1 MSENLAQVLSMG
13 AQARIASRLVRIAPA
28 QQRTQALAAMAR
40 RVQAAGPDILAAN
53 GADVQQ
59 ARAAGQS
66 ESYLDRLRLDPPRLA
81 AMVEALG
88 AIAAAPDPVGVTL
101 SRWQRPNGLDFARV
115 TTPIGV
121 IGVIFESRPN
131 VATDAAALCLRAGN
145 CVILRAG
152 SDSQASVQALTK
164 ALREGLADA
173 GLPRDC
179 VQDIA
184 TPDRAAVGLM
194 LEGLGGALDVLIPR
208 GGKSLVARVQS
219 EARVP
224 IFAHLEGLCH
234 TYIHAEADADKA
246 LAITLN
252 AKLRRVSVCGATET
266 LLCDAAIAP
275 QILPRIAQALHA
287 SGCQLRGDAAARA
300 LYPMQAAQE
309 EDWRTEYL
317 APILAIKVVGDLGA
331 AMAHIAQYGSGHTDA
346 IVTENALAAQRFCA
360 EVDSAIVLVNAS
372 TQFAD
377 GGEFGFGAEIGIA
390 TGKLHARGPV
400 GADQLVTF
408 KYVVHG
414 TGQTRA

>member
-13 AQARIASRLVRIAPA
+13 AQARIASRLVRVAPA
-28 QQRTQALAAMAR
+28 QQRTRALAAMAR
-40 RVQAAGPDILAAN
+40 RVQAAGADILAAN
-53 GADVQQ
+53 AADVQQ

-66 ESYLDRLRLDPPRLA
+66 ESYLDRLQLDPPRLA

-88 AIAAAPDPVGVTL
+88 TIAAAPDPVGVTL
-101 SRWQRPNGLDFARV
+101 SRWRRPNGLDFARV

-152 SDSQASVQALTK
+152 SDSLASVQALTT

-179 VQDIA
+179 VQSIA

-208 GGKSLVARVQS
+208 GGKSLVTRVQS

-234 TYIHAEADADKA
+234 TYIHADADADKA

-275 QILPRIAQALHA
+275 QMLPRIAQALHA
-287 SGCQLRGDAAARA
+287 SGCQLRGDAAAQA
-300 LYPMQAAQE
+300 LHPMQAAQE

-317 APILAIKVVGDLGA
+317 APILAIKVVGDLDA

-408 KYVVHG
+408 KYVIHG